1 MFHDHFGFS
10 AHVFFAKKSQAA
22 QLYEAAGS
30 YDQAAS
36 LYILDTNFEAAA
48 PLMAKISTPKLHLQF
63 AKAKESR
70 GAYQDGIL
78 MLVAVGCWLFFLV
91 WGVVVLFLCLVFL
104 DSWTI
109 NLGSSS
115 PIFDVDVWKFT
126 SIIADNIICCLKTC
140 FLLQDALV
148 AYERARDLDSVVRI
162 CLDHLNQ
169 PQKAF
174 QLVRETKLASGAQA
188 VAEFCRK
195 NGDVAGA
202 VEFYL
207 LAKNDEEAF
216 LLAERQDEMATYEA
230 GLGDNGTRDQYKRI
244 AKYYEQRNLLADAAR
259 HYANCEEYHTALK
272 LYLKVGEKEIDHAI
286 EVVGRARNDS
296 LTHTLIDYLMG
307 ETDNVPKDANY
318 VYRLHKAL
326 GNYMQAAG
334 TAHIIAKQE
343 EGS

>member
-126 SIIADNIICCLKTC
+126 SIIADNIICC
-140 FLLQDALV
+140 
-148 AYERARDLDSVVRI
+148 
-162 CLDHLNQ
+162 
-169 PQKAF
+169 
-174 QLVRETKLASGAQA
+174 
-188 VAEFCRK
+188 
-195 NGDVAGA
+195 
-202 VEFYL
+202 
-207 LAKNDEEAF
+207 
-216 LLAERQDEMATYEA
+216 
-230 GLGDNGTRDQYKRI
+230 
-244 AKYYEQRNLLADAAR
+244 
-259 HYANCEEYHTALK
+259 
-272 LYLKVGEKEIDHAI
+272 
-286 EVVGRARNDS
+286 
-296 LTHTLIDYLMG
+296 
-307 ETDNVPKDANY
+307 
-318 VYRLHKAL
+318 
-326 GNYMQAAG
+326 
-334 TAHIIAKQE
+334 
-343 EGS
+343 